1 MIYELRTYTL
11 KHGTTAEVAKN
22 AGAVGRAIRGD
33 NYGKLEGYWVTEI
46 GPINQVM
53 HLWSYADFA
62 ERARLRGEL
71 AKNTRWTGEYVP
83 LIRPNLIRQDIRLL
97 NPVVGPFKPAREGNV
112 YEFRYYRIKPGAI
125 GQWVKLFTGA
135 LPARE
140 RHSKIVGLWTTEA
153 GQPNEVCHIWAY
165 PDLNTRTAARAEVA
179 KDADWQ
185 TFLKEGSPLL
195 DELNCLIM
203 LPAAHSPLK

>member
-1 MIYELRTYTL
+1 MIYELRTYTV
-11 KHGTTAEVAKN
+11 KHGTVAEVAKN
-22 AGAVGRAIRGD
+22 AGTVGREIRGD
-33 NYGKLEGYWVTEI
+33 NYGKLEGYWTTEI

-53 HLWSYADFA
+53 HLWSYADYN
-62 ERARLRGEL
+62 ERIRLRGEL
-71 AKNTRWTGEYVP
+71 AKNSRWINEYTT
-83 LIRPNLIRQDIRLL
+83 LIRPNLIRQEVRLL

-112 YEFRYYRIKPGAI
+112 YEFRYYRIRPGAI

-153 GQPNEVCHIWAY
+153 GQPNEVCHIWSY
-165 PDLNTRTAARAEVA
+165 PDLNTRQTARAGSSQD
-179 KDADWQ
+179 KDWQ
-185 TFLKEGSPLL
+185 AFLKEGGPLL
-195 DELNCLIM
+195 EELHSLIM